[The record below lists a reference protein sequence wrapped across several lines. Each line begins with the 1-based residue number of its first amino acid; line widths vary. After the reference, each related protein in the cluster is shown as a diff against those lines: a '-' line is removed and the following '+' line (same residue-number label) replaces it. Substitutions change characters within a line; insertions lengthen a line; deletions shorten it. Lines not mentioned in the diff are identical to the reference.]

1 MNSLFPLMVI
11 FVALLAPVGMSFG
24 QDARSNDSVSQIS
37 SERAVE
43 IAERFVR
50 ENGYT
55 DAPDSAIRSQL
66 DLESI
71 EWTNDRTELLKA
83 RRNTLQPKAI
93 GVKATDGGWGVAF
106 DYVSHPGSCRV
117 VTMEK
122 DGSQIRMKHQDGIRE
137 YWLGPSERK

>member
-1 MNSLFPLMVI
+1 MFARPALIIALFI
-11 FVALLAPVGMSFG
+11 PVGWTFSLPLG
-24 QDARSNDSVSQIS
+24 S
-37 SERAVE
+37 SEPLNKVSSEVAVE
-43 IAERFVR
+43 LAERFVR

-55 DAPDSAIRSQL
+55 DAPDSVIKSQL

-71 EWTNDRTELLKA
+71 ERTNSRSELLKW

-93 GVKATDGGWGVAF
+93 GGKATDGGWGVAF

-117 VTMEK
+117 VTMDK
-122 DGSQIRMKHQDGIRE
+122 DGSQISMKHQDGIRE